1 MFGCSRKAPFIH
13 QRLYDSYLPG
23 CIQDSFAVSA
33 AYCTKTSAT
42 EDMVFRTFESK
53 VGLLVQQ
60 DYKEANLQELLA
72 ALQALI
78 LFHIIQLFDGDIRQR
93 SLAEQNMDTLRAW
106 TVQLKVRATE
116 LPPPFTWQEWIFEE
130 SVRRTVIFSLMLDGL
145 FSTLKKGYCSNV
157 KGLNILPFAS
167 NISLWEAG
175 TAASWLAESRC
186 LASDNVLYGD
196 FVMSWERGR
205 VPEPLD
211 DFQKLLLT
219 PCLGET
225 YREVLELEWILL
237 SLAYLGQVRTPY
249 VWNVNRELPR
259 AFGELI

>member
-13 QRLYDSYLPG
+13 QRLYDIYLPA

-167 NISLWEAG
+167 KISLWEAG
-175 TAASWLAESRC
+175 TAASWLAESR
-186 LASDNVLYGD
+186 
-196 FVMSWERGR
+196 
-205 VPEPLD
+205 
-211 DFQKLLLT
+211 
-219 PCLGET
+219 
-225 YREVLELEWILL
+225 
-237 SLAYLGQVRTPY
+237 
-249 VWNVNRELPR
+249 
-259 AFGELI
+259 